1 MLKVNNKDGNIEK
14 ALKILKRK
22 VIKTKQYQK
31 LNSRKQFTKPSVLR
45 RAEINKAKYVQKKF
59 KDNK

>member
-45 RAEINKAKYVQKKF
+45 RAEINKAKYVQNKF